1 MLGYTYTTE
10 QEAITARSLCNA
22 YYGFP
27 KQDVAENWVGYH
39 YSELDEFYYI
49 LALEGVQEVLGE
61 PIEFTITEISP
72 I

>member
-10 QEAITARSLCNA
+10 QEAIDARQLCNN

-27 KQDVAENWVGYH
+27 KEGVAENWVGYR
-39 YSELDEFYYI
+39 YSEFDDIYYI

-72 I
+72 V